1 MTKSDEKEASSV
13 TQAYTPGLKVKRS
26 TVINEIRRLP
36 IPGEILVK
44 EGDTVGFDKIVAR
57 AMSTGDP
64 NIVLVCNQLD
74 VTSEDIQIYMTKK
87 IGDPIKKGDIIAK
100 RSFLF
105 GMFKS
110 VCTSPIDGTLEQL
123 SEVSGTA
130 IIRALPIPVELES
143 FIPGKIVRTIPRE
156 GVEIQTHAAVI
167 QGIFGIGGEG
177 HGELILVTKSNDEI
191 MEASMVNSSHKG
203 KIIAGGSYLSLEVLK
218 KAVEIGVNGIVV
230 GGMDQEDL
238 IKFLGYEIGVAIT
251 GQEETK
257 LTLILTEGFG
267 NMPMSKRTFNL
278 LKDFEGYMCAINGTT
293 QIRAGVIRPEIIIPH
308 DKVSYNKDEDNK
320 LLEGMKKGIAVR
332 IIRQPYFGAIGTV
345 TDLPVELQKVDT
357 GSLVR
362 VVEVLLENEKKV
374 TVPRA
379 NVEIIEE

>member
-1 MTKSDEKEASSV
+1 MIKLDEKEASSEA
-13 TQAYTPGLKVKRS
+13 QAYTPGLKVKRS

-36 IPGEILVK
+36 IPGELLVK
-44 EGDTVGFDKIVAR
+44 EGDVVGFDKIVAR

-87 IGDPIKKGDIIAK
+87 LGDPIKKGEIIAK

-110 VCTSPIDGTLEQL
+110 VCTSPIDGTLEQI

-130 IIRALPIPVELES
+130 IIRALPVPVELES
-143 FIPGKIVRTIPRE
+143 FIPGKIIRVIPRE
-156 GVEIQTHAAVI
+156 GVEIQTHTALI
-167 QGIFGIGGEG
+167 QGIFGIGGER
-177 HGELILVTKSNDEI
+177 HGELIILTKSNDEAL
-191 MEASMVNSSHKG
+191 EASMINSAHKG
-203 KIIAGGSYLSLEVLK
+203 KIIAGGSYLSIEALK

-230 GGMDQEDL
+230 GGMDQDDL

-278 LKDFEGYMCAINGTT
+278 LKDYEGYMCAINGTT

-308 DKVSYNKDEDNK
+308 DKASDEVDNNDR
-320 LLEGMKKGIAVR
+320 LAEGMRTGTAVR

-345 TDLPVELQKVDT
+345 TSLPVELRKVDT

-362 VVEVLLENEKKV
+362 VVEVLLENGEKV